1 MTEWLTAFD
10 EMYYFMQIFYD
21 NDTTYSL
28 QDDAGTTKVD
38 NYYGFADPDKQIFR
52 SYNIT
57 RFQPE
62 VHAQLPGI
70 QIVIDDQRAHP
81 DSSEKMFGTDTEVE
95 LSLYLISEKRQ
106 TLQYNGETYYIEDI
120 NTPKPHENDL
130 IMLMRAFVFQRLY
143 DFRGFT
149 SSDISWGVLDWTG
162 SEYIVGLGG
171 VDDLVALRLIFK
183 VEFQMES

>member
-38 NYYGFADPDKQIFR
+38 NYYGFA
-52 SYNIT
+52 
-57 RFQPE
+57 
-62 VHAQLPGI
+62 LPGI